1 MPTTINATSLRAAAA
16 LLFLGAPTIATAQT
30 ARNATTR
37 EQQRQP
43 IATPTLVVQI
53 TVDQL
58 RPDYLDRF
66 APQLTGGLGR
76 LMRNGARFTNAAHD
90 HAATETA
97 PGHATVWSGRHPSHT
112 GIVTNAIGVGDPQSP
127 VLFGRVGGASPF
139 RFRGSALFDWIRIDD
154 PASRALSVSRKDRGA
169 ILPIGR
175 AKQQAYWYSGDGRFT
190 TSRYYADTL
199 PTWVQRFNA
208 RDFLSRYRG
217 KDWTLLLDVSAYP
230 EADSVALENGGKD
243 YVFPHRL
250 SNDVRQAGIDFE
262 EFPWM
267 DDVTVELALE
277 GLNQLQ
283 LGRGPSI
290 DVLSV
295 SLSTTDAVGHR
306 YGPDSR
312 EIHDQVLRV
321 DRALGVL
328 LDSLYKLRDSTSI
341 LIALSADH
349 GVAPYPEKHFAGD
362 ATRGRAA
369 AGLVIDSTRKRL
381 AALGVETRALS
392 FGTGIVRLDR
402 DQLEARNVN
411 PDSVIRA
418 MRAAFLATRG
428 VLRVDRVETLPA
440 LAAKGDSVAR
450 RWMHSLPPDLNAV
463 LAVTL
468 QPYWYWSTVRYA
480 THGMPYSYDARVP
493 VIIAGAS
500 VKPGRYTQPIRTV
513 DVAPTLAALIGV
525 KPTEP
530 TDGRVLREIMVQS
543 KPSSPARRVSR

>member
-217 KDWTLLLDVSAYP
+217 KDWTLLLDV
-230 EADSVALENGGKD
+230 
-243 YVFPHRL
+243 
-250 SNDVRQAGIDFE
+250 
-262 EFPWM
+262 
-267 DDVTVELALE
+267 
-277 GLNQLQ
+277 
-283 LGRGPSI
+283 
-290 DVLSV
+290 
-295 SLSTTDAVGHR
+295 
-306 YGPDSR
+306 
-312 EIHDQVLRV
+312 
-321 DRALGVL
+321 
-328 LDSLYKLRDSTSI
+328 
-341 LIALSADH
+341 
-349 GVAPYPEKHFAGD
+349 
-362 ATRGRAA
+362 
-369 AGLVIDSTRKRL
+369 
-381 AALGVETRALS
+381 
-392 FGTGIVRLDR
+392 
-402 DQLEARNVN
+402 
-411 PDSVIRA
+411 
-418 MRAAFLATRG
+418 
-428 VLRVDRVETLPA
+428 
-440 LAAKGDSVAR
+440 
-450 RWMHSLPPDLNAV
+450 
-463 LAVTL
+463 
-468 QPYWYWSTVRYA
+468 
-480 THGMPYSYDARVP
+480 
-493 VIIAGAS
+493 
-500 VKPGRYTQPIRTV
+500 
-513 DVAPTLAALIGV
+513 
-525 KPTEP
+525 
-530 TDGRVLREIMVQS
+530 
-543 KPSSPARRVSR
+543 